1 MLTSVN
7 VFVVSKTTPPQFFFL
22 GGGGTSPGFALRE
35 KVNSMKDTPVYPA
48 NVAVRRPQMGKQ
60 QNNIECLENV
70 YYQ

>member
-1 MLTSVN
+1 MFLLLQ
-7 VFVVSKTTPPQFFFL
+7 KQPPPQIFFW
-22 GGGGTSPGFALRE
+22 GGGTSPGSALRE

-60 QNNIECLENV
+60 QNNIERLENV